1 MTPNVVTSMADENKD
16 IENSEDGGIEM
27 VIPIATEDFVIPGK
41 GKKRPGQLKQFADFI
56 LKVSKLIDFELSS
69 RGWCYQLEGFN
80 VINKGQFNLV
90 QKIINECRKKG
101 YLPIDF
107 VAEDS
112 ARELEG
118 NFSITEVSREQFLHK
133 QIQWVLESYRMY
145 NADYWRSFEYY
156 VVMLVEKVDL
166 IGLFQPVCREY
177 KIKIANSKGW
187 SSISQRAE
195 IAEEFKLHEE
205 EYNQTPVLLYC
216 GDLDPFG
223 FAISERIKKNFR
235 DIQRGTGWNPHLL
248 VVDRFGLNKPTVDK
262 LGLTWID
269 NLTSGSG
276 KAPDYS
282 NPIVQKYIAEYGE
295 RKVEANAI
303 VIRPTEAR
311 QLCRDAIEKYLGTN
325 ALQIIEDQYK
335 ADYTHFWYLLKE
347 LDLKQPMRDSK
358 AKIKALMKEE
368 MIEWVEDAMDDENEN
383 I

>member
-1 MTPNVVTSMADENKD
+1 MTPNVVTSMADENKID
-16 IENSEDGGIEM
+16 NFEEEEGIEM
-27 VIPIATEDFVIPGK
+27 VMPIATEDFVIPGK
-41 GKKRPGQLKQFADFI
+41 GQKRPGQLKQFADFL
-56 LKVSKLIDFELSS
+56 LKINELIDFELSS

-80 VINKGQFNLV
+80 VIDKGQFNLV
-90 QKIINECRKKG
+90 QKILNECRKKG

-118 NFSITEVSREQFLHK
+118 SFKVTEVSREQFLHK

-145 NADYWRSFEYY
+145 NADYWRAFEYY

-166 IGLFQPVCREY
+166 IGLFYPVCKEY
-177 KIKIANSKGW
+177 KIKIGNSKGW
-187 SSISQRAE
+187 SSILQRAE
-195 IAEEFKLHEE
+195 IAEEFKFHEE

-223 FAISERIKKNFR
+223 FAISDRIKKNFK
-235 DIQRGTGWNPHLL
+235 DIELGTGWDPKLL
-248 VVDRFGLNKPTVDK
+248 VVDRFGLNRNTVDE

-269 NLTSGSG
+269 NLKSGSG
-276 KAPDYS
+276 KAPDLS

-303 VIRPTEAR
+303 VIRPDKAR

-325 ALQIIEDQYK
+325 ALQIIEDRYK
-335 ADYTHFWYLLKE
+335 ADYTHFWSLLKE
-347 LDLKQPMRDSK
+347 LDLEQPMRDSK
-358 AKIKALMKEE
+358 AKIKAKMAEE
-368 MIEWVEDAMDDENEN
+368 LIEWVEDPMDDEHEN